1 MIIDSSRMIP
11 VTRLQKE
18 LPARIREV
26 SAEDSPLFV
35 LKNNH
40 MEAVIVSATEY
51 ERLKDALDIV
61 EHFEIGDMINK
72 RMKKYDRSTN
82 ISWDELKKK

>member
-18 LPARIREV
+18 LPAKIREI
-26 SAEDSPLFV
+26 SSGGKPLYV

-40 MEAVIVSATEY
+40 MEAVIVSAVEY
-51 ERLKDALDIV
+51 EQLKNALDVV
-61 EHFEIGDMINK
+61 EQFEIGDIVKK
-72 RMKKYDRSTN
+72 RMKKYDRSQN
-82 ISWDELKKK
+82 ISWDELKK